1 MAPVD
6 VAVPALSLQARLLR
20 RRGRRLSR
28 SRLAKLE
35 QAELAP
41 EELASVLVW
50 LVLADVP
57 ADSAE
62 LNAAR
67 RRAMLVLAAGGDPHR
82 DLAPDDV
89 AVARLADELDRP
101 ERRVALAAALD
112 GLAADA
118 DGLASVTETLAVL
131 RGDPELAWR
140 VYALALLADELAE
153 D

>member
-6 VAVPALSLQARLLR
+6 VAVPALPLQARLLR

-28 SRLAKLE
+28 SRLAELE

-57 ADSAE
+57 VEDAE
-62 LNAAR
+62 LSAAR

-89 AVARLADELDRP
+89 AVVRLADELDRP
-101 ERRVALAAALD
+101 DRRAALATALD
-112 GLAADA
+112 RLTVDAEGLAA
-118 DGLASVTETLAVL
+118 VTETLAVL
-131 RGDPELAWR
+131 HGDPELAWR